1 MGNCGIFSKWSSLIV
16 VVPMF
21 AKIFMA
27 FVLSGVNA
35 TLKPM
40 SLSQGWCTESLEPWM
55 EKYGS
60 CVAYTTCK
68 LGNRNV
74 SLVAGV
80 SSLGSLVGSYS
91 GMDIARIGR
100 RKASIILYSVGLVG
114 LLLILFGVNVWMF
127 SIGRLLL
134 GLCGSVTIV
143 LGSLY
148 LYETAPPIKR
158 GVYNGL
164 VNCSLVIVFL
174 MNNLLSYVFGE
185 VPKLPDDPD
194 VVCGSE
200 DSIYNDCG
208 TFNTDGD
215 LFCNYS
221 QPEIEKWWW
230 RLIMAGIPAM
240 AVTIFIFILLFVFN
254 FETPN
259 WLLLNNKPDK
269 ALDILIKIRD
279 GKDVTEEYE
288 ATSFFLAKSKKDANG
303 KNEQSVCEFHKDQRA
318 RKCYWAALLMM
329 VTKHQ
334 AGGVPMT
341 LMAVLFFTKAGATQ
355 KASVTLAVIQ
365 CLVQLS
371 LVIFLTLKMDHYG
384 RRFLLILGTSIATV
398 GLFIPVIALAINEDS
413 KASTYLSLAGVI
425 IFNFGWFLGPAF
437 IPFIIFYEMFPP
449 HMKKSAIKTIGPLG
463 RMATGIDFFIIP
475 LLTSFVIFAKASIMS
490 FILLLVSIFLI
501 KETRGLS
508 VGESPYFPVEVTD
521 KPVSDERSTAST
533 EKLSNS
539 SIGKSTRTIPSVL
552 EFKTESSTEES
563 SS

>member
-240 AVTIFIFILLFVFN
+240 AVIIALVLLLFIFT

-269 ALDILIKIRD
+269 AMQVLTKIRD

-288 ATSFFLAKSKKDANG
+288 ATSFFLAKSQAHANG
-303 KNEQSVCEFHKDQRA
+303 KKEQSVCEFHKDPRA
-318 RKCYWAALLMM
+318 RRAFWTAFLMI
-329 VTKHQ
+329 VTTCQ
-334 AGGVPMT
+334 AGGVPMS
-341 LMAVLFFTKAGATQ
+341 LMAVLFFTAAGASQ
-355 KASVTLAVIQ
+355 RASVTFGVVQ
-365 CLVQLS
+365 CLVQLA
-371 LVIFLTLKMDHYG
+371 LVIFLTVKIDHYG
-384 RRFLLILGTSIATV
+384 RRVLLITGTSIATISLV
-398 GLFIPVIALAINEDS
+398 TITITLAVAQGTRAANYIAI
-413 KASTYLSLAGVI
+413 AGVI
-425 IFNFGWFLGPAF
+425 AFNFGFFLGPAF

-449 HMKKSAIKTIGPLG
+449 HMKNSAIKTIGPFG
-463 RMATGIDFFIIP
+463 WASTGIDLFLTP
-475 LLTSFVIFAKASIMS
+475 LLPSSVIFIKTSIMS
-490 FILLLVSIFLI
+490 FILLMVSIFLV
-501 KETRGLS
+501 KETRGLA
-508 VGESPYFPVEVTD
+508 VGESPYFPIDPTD
-521 KPVSDERSTAST
+521 KPVSDERTTAST
-533 EKLSNS
+533 EETAEIS
-539 SIGKSTRTIPSVL
+539 S
-552 EFKTESSTEES
+552 EEEA
-563 SS
+563 